1 VNLISVMSSYFRVIC
16 GASLLS
22 VAVLAAL
29 PAQAESTYNL
39 IFVNPTTGTN
49 SGDGTSAAPV
59 KTIGRALEIAA
70 TNTIVVLAPGV
81 YSAETGEQFPIF
93 MKSGVTIQGES
104 KDRGQQILIKG
115 SGFYLS
121 RTFAK
126 QKVTIVGAA
135 RSGLRG
141 ITLTNPE
148 SEGYGLW
155 IESTSPVISDNT
167 FTGSGHD
174 GVSVVGSS
182 APILRNNYFL
192 QNGANGITIYGNSR
206 PELTENIFENTGFGI
221 NVAQTAAPRLTGN
234 RVTQNKA
241 GIVVQG
247 DAQPILRN
255 NIIDHNRQDGLVAIG
270 QARPDLGNRTES
282 GGNNFFANGQM
293 DVNAKATNQTIPFVG
308 NQVATTSGQL
318 DQNALGLTP
327 AKPNDRP
334 NDRLA
339 SIRPTPLKLA
349 SSITPAITPTIT
361 PAPTSLLPEL
371 VAPIESN
378 QLPLFNLSDAPRKSK
393 AKPPQLKPIAAEE
406 LARDRP
412 VSVSPR
418 NLPKLPTLRISV
430 PSSPALSPLTQP
442 TGNQPTGNQPTGIP
456 INVPPPES
464 GSAPILTSR
473 PPVVNT
479 TIAARG
485 DVLPVPSEN
494 IPLGSG
500 GDAPSVWRAGTGST
514 GSTGPVARAAVKF
527 RVLVNPIDANQT
539 AQLQAV
545 VPGAFSTVVQGRS
558 MMQAGAFGDREKA
571 EQLLNSLQSQGLSAA
586 VESY

>member
-1 VNLISVMSSYFRVIC
+1 VNLISVMSSMSSNFRVVF
-16 GASLLS
+16 GLSLLS
-22 VAVLAAL
+22 VAVLAAS
-29 PAQAESTYNL
+29 PAQAESSYNL

-49 SGDGTSAAPV
+49 SGDGTSVAPV

-70 TNTIVVLAPGV
+70 ANTIVVLAPGV

-115 SGFYLS
+115 SGYYLS

-148 SEGYGLW
+148 AEGYGLW

-174 GVSVVGSS
+174 GVSIVGSS

-192 QNGANGITIYGNSR
+192 QNGANGVTIYGNSR
-206 PELTENIFENTGFGI
+206 PELAENIFENTGFGI
-221 NVAQTAAPRLTGN
+221 NIAQTAAPRLTGN

-241 GIVVQG
+241 GIIVQG

-255 NIIDHNRQDGLVAIG
+255 NIIDHNTQDGLVAIG
-270 QARPDLGNRTES
+270 QARPDLGNRTEG

-293 DVNAKATNQTIPFVG
+293 DVNAKASSQTIPFVG
-308 NQVATTSGQL
+308 NQVATTSGKF
-318 DQNALGLTP
+318 DQNAVGTIVEV
-327 AKPNDRP
+327 AAVRP

-349 SSITPAITPTIT
+349 SSITPAITP
-361 PAPTSLLPEL
+361 APTSLLPEL
-371 VAPIESN
+371 VVPIESN
-378 QLPLFNLSDAPRKSK
+378 QLPLFSLSDAPRKSK

-406 LARDRP
+406 LARNRP

-418 NLPKLPTLRISV
+418 NLPKLPTLRVSV
-430 PSSPALSPLTQP
+430 PSSPVPGLAPLIP

-473 PPVVNT
+473 PPVVNA

-500 GDAPSVWRAGTGST
+500 GDAPSVWRAGSGT
-514 GSTGPVARAAVKF
+514 GSTGPSARAAVKF
-527 RVLVNPIDANQT
+527 RVLVNPIDANQA

-558 MMQAGAFGDREKA
+558 VMQAGAFGDRDKA